1 MVSTEK
7 QARAK
12 AASRRRANRANLALA
27 NEAKNRAR
35 REVSTHPSSQRSS
48 QPSSHP
54 SSQPRDGRS
63 DNRVVTS
70 SSQIPQQEFNR
81 LPHGQIVRGGI
92 VRADGIDPQWPK
104 KLIRLYEC
112 WWMVSLNQ
120 HSSSLSNFE
129 LRTWI

>member
-1 MVSTEK
+1 MVSSERR
-7 QARAK
+7 ARSK
-12 AASRRRANRANLALA
+12 AHSRRQANRANLALA
-27 NEAKNRAR
+27 NEAL
-35 REVSTHPSSQRSS
+35 RSRNAV
-48 QPSSHP
+48 PAHP

-63 DNRVVTS
+63 DNRVVAP
-70 SSQIPQQEFNR
+70 SSQIPEQEFNR

-120 HSSSLSNFE
+120 HSSSLFNFE